1 MTSGQAL
8 RVERMSSNPKIGRD
22 VSRLLDSHATI
33 VDSGSRG
40 ASYRARTFVGLCC
53 ESPQE
58 LIDQAG
64 FSGLEVTDVTA
75 RFRRTCSAWL
85 AAMKELE
92 PQLRR
97 ELGDEDFEDERDQKE
112 GMLIGIDEGLL
123 LRSLIIC
130 ERL

>member
-1 MTSGQAL
+1 MLRECRRVLKPGGTVVGFSIHTPPSLNPAQEEQATEL
-8 RVERMSSNPKIGRD
+8 G
-22 VSRLLDSHATI
+22 
-33 VDSGSRG
+33 
-40 ASYRARTFVGLCC
+40 
-53 ESPQE
+53 

-64 FSGLEVTDVTA
+64 FSGLEVMDVTA

-97 ELGDEDFEDERDQKE
+97 ELGDEDFEDELDQKE